1 MVSIR
6 LNSILFIE
14 SFTDRRTVQV
24 LRNLVERFK
33 YFVVYQS
40 LISVKIDSIVRRH
53 PLSGGLQT
61 H

>member
-53 PLSGGLQT
+53 PLLGGLQT